1 MATIR
6 EAFVTEAIAVTP
18 SPTKK
23 LLNLFPFFGTGFLKG
38 EGMKPTTG

>member
-23 LLNLFPFFGTGFLKG
+23 LLKKTAKSISIFRHWFSKG
-38 EGMKPTTG
+38 